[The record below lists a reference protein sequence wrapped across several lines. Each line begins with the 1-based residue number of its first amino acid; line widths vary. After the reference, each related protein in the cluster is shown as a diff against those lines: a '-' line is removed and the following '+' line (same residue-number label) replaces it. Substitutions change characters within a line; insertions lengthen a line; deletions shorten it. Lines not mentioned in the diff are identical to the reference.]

1 MTATIRLNN
10 PSPTRSSASAGA
22 TAPSATAPS
31 TTAPSAT
38 TTAEKR
44 RLDGKLGVPSI
55 VFMVIAAAAPITV
68 VGGNAPIAI
77 GKGPGAGAPLGFL
90 IAAAVM
96 ALFSVGFVTMTP
108 YVKDAGAFF
117 SYVATALGP
126 GAGIATAFTALVTYY
141 GIQIGCYG
149 YVGWAINDLV
159 VAFGGPRIPWAIYSF
174 AAFAVVAVVGYH
186 NIDVSSKFL
195 AVALVCEIGIVCVL
209 DVAVLSNGGPEG
221 IPWHAFAPANLAAPN
236 FGIAVL
242 YALTGF
248 IGFESTAVYRDEAK
262 DPTHTIP
269 IATYAAVAIIGLF
282 YMVSSWALVTGAGAS
297 KAGEVAMRTVNGD
310 ANMMIDIAGEYA
322 GVVVQDIMQVLL
334 VTSIFACVLSFHNI
348 ISRYQFTLANRGVL
362 PAGLGVAHRRHNAPS
377 RSSLVT
383 TVVGLVIMTGFVVS
397 GLDPLGGVFGYGGA
411 VATCGMMILMLV
423 SSVSVLAFFMRHRD
437 LPANSVAA
445 RIVPAVAIVG
455 LAACMWLVLSNFTMV
470 TGQGIGVSV
479 TLAAVPFVAFAVGL
493 TVSATSPRVRTLFM
507 KSYV

>member
-1 MTATIRLNN
+1 MTATMRLDVT
-10 PSPTRSSASAGA
+10 PTA
-22 TAPSATAPS
+22 SATAQALP
-31 TTAPSAT
+31 AT
-38 TTAEKR
+38 QAAQSSEKR
-44 RLDGKLGVPSI
+44 RLDGKLGVSSI

-68 VGGNAPIAI
+68 VGGNTPIAI
-77 GKGPGAGAPLGFL
+77 GKGPGDGAPLGFL
-90 IAAAVM
+90 IAALVM

-117 SYVATALGP
+117 SYVATALGS

-149 YVGWAINDLV
+149 YIGWAINDLV
-159 VAFGGPRIPWAIYSF
+159 VAFGGPQVHWTIYSF
-174 AAFAVVAVVGYH
+174 AMFAVVAFVGYH

-209 DVAVLSNGGPEG
+209 DFAVLSNGGPEG
-221 IPWHAFAPANLAAPN
+221 IPWHSFSASNLTAPN

-262 DPTHTIP
+262 NPTRTIP
-269 IATYAAVAIIGLF
+269 IATYTAVAIIGLF

-297 KAGEVAMRTVNGD
+297 KAGEVAMKTVDGN

-322 GVVVQDIMQVLL
+322 GVVVQDVMQVLL
-334 VTSIFACVLSFHNI
+334 VTSVFACVLSFHNI
-348 ISRYQFTLANRGVL
+348 ISRYQFTLANSGVL
-362 PAGLGVAHRRHNAPS
+362 PAGLGVAHEKHNAPS

-383 TVVGLVIMTGFVVS
+383 TAVGVAIMIGFVIS
-397 GLDPLGGVFGYGGA
+397 GLDPVGGVFGYGGA

-423 SSVSVLAFFMRHRD
+423 SSVSVLVFFMRHRD
-437 LPANSVAA
+437 LHVNLLAS
-445 RIVPAVAIVG
+445 RIIPAVAIVG

-470 TGQGIGVSV
+470 TGKG
-479 TLAAVPFVAFAVGL
+479 LAISIALASIPFAAFAIGL
-493 TVSATSPRVRTLFM
+493 ILNAVSPRVRTQFM
-507 KSYV
+507 KNYE